1 MDLLYLSARI
11 LFGGFF
17 IYKGA
22 RHFMHRAQEPDDTG
36 FFGIPLPGILW
47 GLTGATLVLG
57 GLCFVFGFHPFYGLV
72 WSGSAFSH
80 NAVTAASAPG
90 VSGIRS
96 AIPHMIMQ
104 PRI

>member
-1 MDLLYLSARI
+1 MDLLLLAARI

-22 RHFMHRAQEPDDTG
+22 RHFMHPANQTDDAG

-47 GLTGATLVLG
+47 GLKGMTLVLG
-57 GLCFVFGFHPFYGLV
+57 GLCFVFGYHPFYGLAWV
-72 WSGSAFSH
+72 GSAFSH
-80 NAVTAASAPG
+80 NAFAVASTPG

-96 AIPHMIMQ
+96 ALPHSGA
-104 PRI
+104 RN